1 MCVCE
6 LSFEAAAAPTE
17 HSLRVSCFQIHG
29 SQDFDICVKDM
40 VPADVP
46 EHFRGIVSIWAMVT
60 TVDGS
65 QQVAF
70 DDSTPVQ
77 RQLVDVRYSKVTRK
91 QFKPGLSY
99 VGMVS
104 AGASAQQV
112 PTEVAGSA
120 LPSTPAPASGPP

>member
-6 LSFEAAAAPTE
+6 LSFEATAAPTE
-17 HSLRVSCFQIHG
+17 HSLCVSCLQIHG
-29 SQDFDICVKDM
+29 SQDFNICVRDM
-40 VPADVP
+40 ILADVP
-46 EHFRGIVSIWAMVT
+46 EHFRGIVSIWATVT

-77 RQLVDVRYSKVTRK
+77 RQLVDIQYSKVTRK

-104 AGASAQQV
+104 AGANAQQGQ
-112 PTEVAGSA
+112 TEAAGSV